1 MLWQKSNKYEMVF
14 SHFLLMMDMVILVLH
29 NFRCC
34 WSRIMYFL
42 ISVNS
47 MFLNSQG
54 EFLPACIMKN
64 DIPRDKRKNNCE
76 YIKNSLIKITLR

>member
-1 MLWQKSNKYEMVF
+1 
-14 SHFLLMMDMVILVLH
+14 
-29 NFRCC
+29 
-34 WSRIMYFL
+34 
-42 ISVNS
+42 